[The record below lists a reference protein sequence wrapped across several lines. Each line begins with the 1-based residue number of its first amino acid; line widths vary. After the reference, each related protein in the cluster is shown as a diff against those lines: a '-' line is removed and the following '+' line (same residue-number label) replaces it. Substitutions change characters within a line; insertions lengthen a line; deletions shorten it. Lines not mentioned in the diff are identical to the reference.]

1 MRCPECGSFDDK
13 VVDSR
18 TTDAGTAIRRRRECL
33 TCRRRFTTFERLEEL
48 PLLVLK
54 RSGGRVPFDRSKV
67 IEGVLAATKGRPVTA
82 EQVDELATEVED
94 QLRSG
99 GPEVPS
105 TEIGLAVLE
114 RLRVLDGV
122 AYVRFA
128 SVYKGFDDPAD
139 FTREIGLLKDS
150 EPKSS

>member
-1 MRCPECGSFDDK
+1 MRCPACASLEDK

-33 TCRRRFTTFERLEEL
+33 DCHRRFTTFERLEEL
-48 PLLVLK
+48 PLLVVK
-54 RSGGRVPFDRSKV
+54 RSGDRVPFDRAKV
-67 IEGVLAATKGRPVTA
+67 VEGVLAATKGRPVSDDDV
-82 EQVDELATEVED
+82 QELAAEVED
-94 QLRSG
+94 LARSG

-105 TEIGLAVLE
+105 TEVGLAVLE
-114 RLRVLDGV
+114 RLRTLDGV

-139 FTREIGLLKDS
+139 FTREIGLLKQG
-150 EPKSS
+150 EPKLH